1 MSRVPPLIEAG
12 LVALL
17 AAGIPAIA
25 HAQCTASG
33 APATCTQAGSVSM
46 TAGRVVRLQSSA
58 ASTTLTAPTPADF
71 DAGFN
76 ATTGPTFTV
85 SANAA
90 WTLSLRAG
98 SSLWT
103 AVNTSPGAPAR
114 TNKPAADLT
123 WSTAPAGTFLALST
137 TDASLFTGTATAS
150 NVTTVYFHTA
160 YDWTLDTP
168 GSYSLAVVLTLTA
181 P

>member
-1 MSRVPPLIEAG
+1 MKRAMRLAG
-12 LVALL
+12 AVIV
-17 AAGIPAIA
+17 AGIATGTPTVASG
-25 HAQCTASG
+25 QCAVSG

-46 TAGRVVRLQSSA
+46 TAGRVVRLQASA
-58 ASTTLTAPTPADF
+58 ASTTLNTPTPADF

-85 SANAA
+85 SANTA

-114 TNKPAADLT
+114 TNKPAGDLT
-123 WSTAPAGTFLALST
+123 WSTVPGGTFVALST

-150 NVTTVYFHTA
+150 NTTTVYFRTA

-168 GSYSLAVVLTLTA
+168 GNYSLAVVLTLTA